1 MDVSETSVL
10 PVIISKIKILLRKK
24 QQTFF
29 VRLEYLKKESFLFLH
44 VTQKLGKYI
53 FTDQVLI
60 AMIMSFINISIIVP
74 HGCLTDVR
82 LHNRMSR

>member
-60 AMIMSFINISIIVP
+60 AMIMSFYQYQYNCSARMP
-74 HGCLTDVR
+74 
-82 LHNRMSR
+82 NRSPVA